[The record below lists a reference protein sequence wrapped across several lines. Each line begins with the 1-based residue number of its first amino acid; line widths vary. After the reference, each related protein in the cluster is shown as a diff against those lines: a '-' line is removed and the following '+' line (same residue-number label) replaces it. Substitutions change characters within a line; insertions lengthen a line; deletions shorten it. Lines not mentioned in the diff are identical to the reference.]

1 MAYNFAVITPFVRP
15 EAAMHFIE
23 TTAFT
28 RRILELMSD
37 DEYRALQIF
46 LSTRPDAGDIIP
58 GSGGLRKVRWHTGT
72 TGKRGGIRLIYY
84 WVVRDDTILLLFAF
98 RKNERSDLTPEQI
111 RILRRIVEE
120 EYHE

>member
-1 MAYNFAVITPFVRP
+1 
-15 EAAMHFIE
+15 MHFIE
-23 TTAFT
+23 TTVFT

-46 LSTRPDAGDIIP
+46 LSAKPDAGDIIP
-58 GSGGLRKVRWHTGT
+58 GSGGLRKVRWRSGT
-72 TGKRGGIRLIYY
+72 TGKRGGVRLIYY
-84 WVVRDDTILLLFAF
+84 WVVHRETILFLFAF
-98 RKNERSDLTPEQI
+98 RKNERSDLTPDQL

>member
-1 MAYNFAVITPFVRP
+1 
-15 EAAMHFIE
+15 MHFIE
-23 TTAFT
+23 TTVFT
-28 RRILELMSD
+28 RRILELMDD
-37 DEYRALQIF
+37 DEYRALQFF

-58 GSGGLRKVRWHTGT
+58 GSGGLRKVRWHTST

-84 WVVRDDTILLLFAF
+84 WAVREDTILFLFAF